1 MTYEEMVKAIQA
13 LENDAE
19 FDFDEEEACFFV
31 TFQDFEGF
39 DVDWSEIMRKFDDV
53 EAVFAFEDMLEEQC
67 ISYEDDG
74 LYVYYHFDEFDVRIG
89 YASFDI

>member
-1 MTYEEMVKAIQA
+1 MTYEEMVQAIQA
-13 LENDAE
+13 LGDDAE

-67 ISYEDDG
+67 ISYEGDY
-74 LYVYYHFDEFDVRIG
+74 YVYYHFDEFDVRIG